1 MPVPA
6 FNEFNRLFD
15 SLNTIGIDS
24 VVPYKTE
31 RYTTS
36 EFISRPWPV
45 LPGSYK
51 VFNREA
57 SIAVVLLQD
66 VSISDLSGID
76 LSAVAIAGTIATEN
90 LGIEHL
96 TKNIVANPNIRHLVL
111 FGEEIQGHFPGDA
124 LLKLHEKG
132 IDSKG
137 RIVAARGARPVLK
150 NLTQIEANHL
160 REQVQMVDLLGK
172 SDVAVLQRQ
181 IRKIERRVLQPFET
195 GLRIDLVEP
204 RIAEPAR
211 HLKLDRSGYF
221 VVMVM
226 PGNEQQLVVE
236 HYTNDG
242 RLRNMIEGNDAATI
256 CATIVDMNLVS
267 QLDHAAYLGR
277 ELAKAELSITSGN
290 PYVQDKAQGHSDECV
305 ECG

>member
-6 FNEFNRLFD
+6 FNEFNTLFD
-15 SLNTIGIDS
+15 SLNAIGIDS

-31 RYTTS
+31 RYTTG
-36 EFISRPWPV
+36 EFISRAWPV
-45 LPGSYK
+45 QPGSYK

-57 SIAVVLLQD
+57 AIAVVLLQG
-66 VSISDLSGID
+66 VSISDLSSMD
-76 LSAVAIAGTIATEN
+76 LSGVAIAGTIATEN

-96 TKNIVANPNIRHLVL
+96 TKNVVANPNIRNLIL
-111 FGEEIQGHFPGDA
+111 FGDEIQGHLPGDA

-137 RIVAARGARPVLK
+137 RIIAARGARPILK
-150 NLTQIEANHL
+150 NLTQIEVDHL
-160 REQVQMVDLLGK
+160 RAQVQIVDLLGK
-172 SDVAVLQRQ
+172 SDAAALQSQ
-181 IRKIERRVLQPFET
+181 IRKTESLVLPPFET
-195 GLRIDLVEP
+195 GLRIDLVKP
-204 RIAEPAR
+204 RKAEPAR
-211 HLKLDRSGYF
+211 RLKLDRSGYF
-221 VVMVM
+221 VIMVM

-242 RLRNMIEGNDAATI
+242 LLRNMIEGNDAATI

-277 ELAKAELSITSGN
+277 ELTRAELSIASDN
-290 PYVQDKAQGHSDECV
+290 PYVQDKAQGHSGECV